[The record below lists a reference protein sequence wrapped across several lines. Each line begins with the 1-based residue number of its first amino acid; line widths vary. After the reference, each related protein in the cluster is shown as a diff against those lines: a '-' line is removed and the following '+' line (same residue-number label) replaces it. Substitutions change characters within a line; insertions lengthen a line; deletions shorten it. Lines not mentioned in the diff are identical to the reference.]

1 MSQTWR
7 ITGGKVVD
15 PLSGSAAIQ
24 DIYVENGVITDAGH
38 LMSPDI
44 HTIDAE
50 DMTIVPG
57 FIDLHVHFREP
68 GQTEAEDIQSGSRA
82 AAKGGFTTVVT
93 MPNTIPPVD
102 SGRLITE
109 SISKANAAGFVRLKP
124 AGCITRHRKGKH
136 IAGLSEMAAAGAAA
150 FTDDGATVR
159 DTSIMKAAMEECHRL
174 CIPIFDHALDPELAG
189 NGVMH
194 KGSASRHLSLPG
206 IPAEAETSI
215 VQRDIS
221 LAARTE
227 CRIHL
232 QHLSALG
239 SVDLLEKARSQGLP
253 VTGEATP
260 HHLCLT
266 DRDIDAG
273 NPNYKMNPPLRTEQ
287 DRLRLV
293 EGLAENVITILATDH
308 APHTAAPG
316 HNSFLD
322 APFGVTGLETAVGIT
337 YSALVKNGPLSLADW
352 VRKWTTGPAAVLGMK
367 CPGLRQG
374 YSADLTILDLEN
386 EYTIEPSTF
395 LSKSS
400 NTPFTGR
407 KVTGKSVLT
416 MMNGKITWKDES
428 VRIDGP
434 ETRHPLD

>member
-1 MSQTWR
+1 MNRSWR
-7 ITGGKVVD
+7 ITGGTVVD
-15 PLSGSAAIQ
+15 PISGRTEIK
-24 DIYVENGVITDAGH
+24 DIYVKEGVITDAE
-38 LMSPDI
+38 SPASPQA
-44 HTIDAE
+44 TPIDA
-50 DMTIVPG
+50 TGLTVVPG
-57 FIDLHVHFREP
+57 LIDLHVHFREP
-68 GQTEAEDIQSGSRA
+68 GQTEAEDIESGSRA

-102 SGRLITE
+102 SARLITK
-109 SISKANAAGFVRLKP
+109 SISKADAAGFVRLKP

-174 CIPIFDHALDPELAG
+174 CIPILDHALDPEIAG
-189 NGVMH
+189 QGVMH
-194 KGSASRHLSLPG
+194 EGFMSENLSMPG
-206 IPAEAETSI
+206 IPSEAETSI

-221 LAARTE
+221 LAAQTG

-239 SVDLLEKARSQGLP
+239 SVDLLKKARSQGIP

-273 NPNYKMNPPLRTEQ
+273 NPNYKMNPPLREEK

-293 EGLAENVITILATDH
+293 QGLAENVITILATDH
-308 APHTAAPG
+308 APHSAVPG
-316 HNSFLD
+316 HDSFLD

-337 YSALVKNGPLSLADW
+337 YSVLVKNGPLSLADW
-352 VRKWTTGPAAVLGMK
+352 VRKWTTGPAAVLGIK
-367 CPGLRQG
+367 CPGLLRG
-374 YSADLTILDLEN
+374 DPADLTILDLN
-386 EYTIEPSTF
+386 TEYTIDHSTF
-395 LSKSS
+395 FSKSA
-400 NTPFTGR
+400 NTPFAGR
-407 KVTGKSVLT
+407 KVTGQSLLT
-416 MMNGKITWKDES
+416 MMNGNVTWKDKS
-428 VRIDGP
+428 
-434 ETRHPLD
+434 LC